1 MSDQETIQDLDE
13 RIVRAIELDN
23 AAAYFYQ
30 QYLKTKQRI
39 SELQEKAEIQLF
51 TSKEKSLQ
59 SLKELDAFGMLS
71 GDLLTR
77 LHQENADNA
86 KKEARS

>member
-1 MSDQETIQDLDE
+1 MSDQEMIQNLDG
-13 RIVRAIELDN
+13 RIVRSIQLDN
-23 AAAYFYQ
+23 DASYYYQ

-51 TSKEKSLQ
+51 TSKEKALQ
-59 SLKELDAFGMLS
+59 ALKELDASGMLS

-77 LHQENADNA
+77 LHQENAENA
-86 KKEARS
+86 KREARS